1 MNEGRFLRLLATA
14 LTVLCVSVAAAC
26 DDPVTSDLEAS
37 TTLSASQGT
46 GISGTWTLNPEQSE
60 GPGGQMHD
68 GQGRRR
74 GPRRRMGGG
83 ELVITQD
90 ESSVT
95 FSGGG
100 RGGRGGSVTQT
111 FPTDGSTVTRETAR
125 GQVEITASLDGD
137 VLVMERSSSDGA
149 TATQSF
155 TPSDDGQQLFVTN
168 NMQHPDRDEVVE
180 FRLVYD
186 RV

>member
-1 MNEGRFLRLLATA
+1 MNEGRFLRLLAAA

-26 DDPVTSDLEAS
+26 DDPVTSDLEAN

-46 GISGTWTLNPEQSE
+46 GLSGTWTLKREQSE

-74 GPRRRMGGG
+74 GLRRRMGGG
-83 ELVITQD
+83 QLVITQD

-95 FSGGG
+95 FS
-100 RGGRGGSVTQT
+100 RGGSVTQT
-111 FPTDGSTVTRETAR
+111 FPTDGSTVTRETGR

-137 VLVMERSSSDGA
+137 VLVMERSFSDGA
-149 TATQSF
+149 SATQSLA
-155 TPSDDGQQLFVTN
+155 PSDDGQQLFVTN
-168 NMQHPDRDEVVE
+168 RMQHPDRDEAVE

>member
-1 MNEGRFLRLLATA
+1 MYK
-14 LTVLCVSVAAAC
+14 
-26 DDPVTSDLEAS
+26 
-37 TTLSASQGT
+37 
-46 GISGTWTLNPEQSE
+46 I
-60 GPGGQMHD
+60 
-68 GQGRRR
+68 
-74 GPRRRMGGG
+74 
-83 ELVITQD
+83 LVITQD

-95 FSGGG
+95 FS
-100 RGGRGGSVTQT
+100 RGGSVTQT

-137 VLVMERSSSDGA
+137 ALVMERSSSDGA

-155 TPSDDGQQLFVTN
+155 TPSDDDQQLFVTN
-168 NMQHPDRDEVVE
+168 HMQHPDRDEAVE